1 MAWRLSTG
9 LRNKI
14 LGAESGQGSLQQIFA
29 NGQIR
34 IYTGTQ
40 PTNADTAET
49 GALLC
54 TITLASG
61 AMTSG
66 TATNGINLGNAAD
79 GTVGKADGEVWSGVN
94 AVSGTAG
101 WFRWYPNAFTDNIG
115 GGAAKICIDGN
126 CATSG
131 GQMNLS
137 STSLTAAVTTT
148 VDNVAITMPAS

>member
-14 LGAESGQGSLQQIFA
+14 LGAESGQGSLKQIFA

-40 PTNADTAET
+40 PANADTAET
-49 GALLC
+49 GSLLC

-79 GTVGKADGEVWSGVN
+79 GTIGKADGEVWSGVN
-94 AVSGTAG
+94 AASGTAG
-101 WFRWYPNAFTDNIG
+101 WFRWYPNAFDANTG
-115 GGAAKICIDGN
+115 GGTTKICLDGN
-126 CATSG
+126 CGVGTGDMRLFST
-131 GQMNLS
+131 NL
-137 STSLTAAVTTT
+137 AAGVTTT
-148 VDNVAITMPAS
+148 ADNVALSLPAS

>member
-9 LRNKI
+9 LRNKL
-14 LGAESGQGSLQQIFA
+14 LGAESGEGSLKQIFA

-40 PTNADTAET
+40 PASADAGET
-49 GALLC
+49 GTLLC

-61 AMTSG
+61 EMTSG
-66 TATNGINLGNAAD
+66 TATNGINLGNAD
-79 GTVGKADGEVWSGVN
+79 GGAIGKATGEVWSGVN
-94 AVSGTAG
+94 AASGTAG

-137 STSLTAAVTTT
+137 STSLTSGVTTT

>member
-14 LGAESGQGSLQQIFA
+14 LGAASGQGSLQEILA

-40 PTNADTAET
+40 PANADTAET
-49 GALLC
+49 GTLLC

-61 AMTSG
+61 DMTSG
-66 TATNGINLGNAAD
+66 VATNGINLGNAAD

-94 AVSGTAG
+94 AASGTAG
-101 WFRWYPNAFTDNIG
+101 WFRWYPNAFADNIG

>member
-14 LGAESGQGSLQQIFA
+14 LGAAAGQGSLQEIFA

-49 GALLC
+49 GSLLC

-61 AMTSG
+61 AMDSG
-66 TATNGINLGNAAD
+66 VSTNGINLGNAAD
-79 GTVGKADGEVWSGVN
+79 GTVGKASGEVWSGVN
-94 AVSGTAG
+94 GASGTAG
-101 WFRWYPNAFTDNIG
+101 WFRWYPNDFDDHTG
-115 GGAAKICIDGN
+115 GGATKICLDGN

-137 STSLTAAVTTT
+137 STALTSGITTT